1 MTHWTV
7 FDPSSGYAAGQF
19 DHDVSIQEGTT
30 VASAIQN
37 AVQQERTVVLVLPA
51 GGEQA
56 TVARIT
62 PPQRI
67 R

>member
-7 FDPSSGYAAGQF
+7 FDPPSAYAAGQF
-19 DHDVSIQEGTT
+19 DHDVSIQEGAT
-30 VASAIQN
+30 VASAIQD
-37 AVQQERTVVLVLPA
+37 AVQQQRTVVLVLPA

-62 PPQRI
+62 PPQRP